1 MGSTRRLVLALAF
14 FAVKAGRLYLAARE
28 TSVFAVREVEVTGP
42 SQDVVLATR
51 AALEP
56 MLGQSLVA
64 LDPGELV
71 RRLQAVPTVRH
82 ASIDRDFPHT
92 LSVTVEQELPVAV
105 VRAGDGAWLVSA
117 EGRIL
122 ERVGEDDQARLPR
135 VWLGEGVVGIAPG
148 KVLPESIGGAAVR
161 ALARIP
167 VDFHARVEAAARGS
181 DGSLVLVLPGE
192 LELRLGGAA
201 ELRVK
206 LEAAAAVLGSL
217 TPAAREEL
225 AYLDVSLPARPVGAV
240 KSQLA
245 S

>member
-1 MGSTRRLVLALAF
+1 MRSTRRPALVLAFLAV
-14 FAVKAGRLYLAARE
+14 AAGGLYLTARE
-28 TSVFAVREVEVTGP
+28 TSVFAVREVEVTGT
-42 SQDVVLATR
+42 SQEVVLAVR

-56 MLGQSLVA
+56 MLGRSLVV
-64 LDPGELV
+64 LDPGEV
-71 RRLQAVPTVRH
+71 EQRLEAVPTVRR

-92 LSVTVEQELPVAV
+92 LSVTVEQERPIAV

-122 ERVGEDDQARLPR
+122 EPVGENDHARLPR

-161 ALARIP
+161 ALAQLP
-167 VDFHARVEAAARGS
+167 AGFPAQVEAARGS

-192 LELRLGGAA
+192 VELRLGNAA
-201 ELRVK
+201 QLRLK
-206 LEAAAAVLGSL
+206 LEAAATVLGSL
-217 TPAAREEL
+217 TGPEREQL
-225 AYLDVSLPARPVGAV
+225 AYLDVSLPARPVGYP